1 MEGAQEKAANR
12 LYYLARAPS
21 LYEPAII
28 SLSQAE
34 TVAEDGGWRRVVI
47 EEPFGSD
54 LTSAQKLSETVNS
67 AFQEC
72 QIFCIDHYLGK
83 ETVQNMT
90 VFRVGNT
97 IFESFRNR
105 NYIDHVQITVA
116 ETVSVSERGDCY
128 DQAGV
133 LRDMFQNQMMQL
145 LTLLAMEPP
154 AKF

>member
-1 MEGAQEKAANR
+1 M
-12 LYYLARAPS
+12 
-21 LYEPAII
+21 
-28 SLSQAE
+28 
-34 TVAEDGGWRRVVI
+34 AEDGGWRRVVI

-54 LTSAQKLSETVNS
+54 LTSAQKLSETVHS

-72 QIFCIDHYLGK
+72 QVFRIDHYLGK

-97 IFESFRNR
+97 IFEPFWNR

-133 LRDMFQNQMMQL
+133 LWDMFQNHLMQL
-145 LTLLAMEPP
+145 LTLLVMGPP